1 MHDKMFCRNILVVLH
16 CELTLAVQI
25 NYKAEKKRQLPEEQQ
40 NNQSQRQ
47 TRQTD
52 AVTDCVHDSEVG

>member
-1 MHDKMFCRNILVVLH
+1 MHDKMFCRNIPVVRH
-16 CELTLAVQI
+16 CELT
-25 NYKAEKKRQLPEEQQ
+25 EKQVVEKRHQPEEQQ

-52 AVTDCVHDSEVG
+52 AVTDCVYDSEVG